1 MIEVMG
7 LAVLPA
13 RLKEELK
20 LLEDALINRIPD
32 ISNDEKIAKH
42 SDWYK
47 YLLSKYYAIT
57 EDNAYIILQKEVGIK
72 FLEVLNH
79 AGVFKRN
86 DKGMYAFDKFIA
98 TL

>member
-1 MIEVMG
+1 MG

-20 LLEDALINRIPD
+20 LLKDALISRITD
-32 ISNDEKIAKH
+32 ISNNESIAKH

-47 YLLSKYYAIT
+47 YLLSKYESIT
-57 EDNAYIILQKEVGIK
+57 EENAYDILQKEVGIK
-72 FLEVLNH
+72 FSEVLNH

-86 DKGMYAFDKFIA
+86 ENGMSAFDKFIA